1 MPEAVKWRIT
11 LGMLAGVIT
20 RDEIRSTYDTIR
32 PCIRRTP
39 VVRVDLSELDP
50 AGPALPVVTLKLE
63 QLQCAG
69 SFKARGAF
77 ANLLLRDVPP
87 AGVVAASGGNHGV
100 AVAYAAHRRGVPA
113 RIFVPTVSAPAKM
126 ERIRQLGAELMV
138 TGERYA
144 DALDAAQAWVES
156 SGAMS
161 VHAFDQRETLLG
173 QGTLALELAGQAPEM
188 GPEMGTALDTV
199 LVPVGGGGLIGGI
212 AAYFAGAVRVIG
224 VEPDGAPTLTR
235 ARAEG
240 RPADAPAEGVAA
252 DALAP
257 RRVGELVFPITQA
270 YVEDV
275 VLVDDASIL
284 AAQRALWQAA
294 RIAAEPAASVGI
306 AALLTGA
313 YKPAPGEHVAVV
325 ISGAN
330 MAPSQLESAAWLRHV
345 PAPFGIIE
353 IFGRTDLGSRTW
365 IRDTLLLCGSS
376 SRPRPT
382 TRPACS
388 PCRGLNRWWNG
399 RTSGWSR
406 SGSGASRGTW
416 SASSTTTAR
425 CTPSRSS
432 ASGWPGASTGCSGR
446 WPS

>member
-1 MPEAVKWRIT
+1 MIS
-11 LGMLAGVIT
+11 
-20 RDEIRSTYDTIR
+20 RDDIRAAYDMIR
-32 PCIRRTP
+32 PYIRRTP
-39 VVRVDLSELDP
+39 VVQVDLGELDP
-50 AGPALPVVTLKLE
+50 AATGPSTLPALTLKLE

-100 AVAYAAHRRGVPA
+100 AVAYAASRVGLGGKQSGVPA
-113 RIFVPTVSAPAKM
+113 RIFVPTVSAPAKI
-126 ERIRQLGAELMV
+126 ERIRQLGAELVV

-144 DALDAAQAWVES
+144 DALAAAQAWAGS

-173 QGTLALELAGQAPEM
+173 QGTVALELAGQAEQ
-188 GPEMGTALDTV
+188 TDTV

-212 AAYFAGAVRVIG
+212 AAWFAGTVPKTRVIG

-330 MAPSQLESAAWLRHV
+330 MAAAQLD
-345 PAPFGIIE
+345 GQ
-353 IFGRTDLGSRTW
+353 GR
-365 IRDTLLLCGSS
+365 
-376 SRPRPT
+376 
-382 TRPACS
+382 
-388 PCRGLNRWWNG
+388 
-399 RTSGWSR
+399 
-406 SGSGASRGTW
+406 
-416 SASSTTTAR
+416 
-425 CTPSRSS
+425 
-432 ASGWPGASTGCSGR
+432 
-446 WPS
+446 

>member
-1 MPEAVKWRIT
+1 
-11 LGMLAGVIT
+11 VIS
-20 RDEIRSTYDTIR
+20 RDEIRGTYDIIR
-32 PCIRRTP
+32 PYIRRTP
-39 VVRVDLSELDP
+39 VVQLDLADLDP
-50 AGPALPVVTLKLE
+50 AAGELPGVTLKLE

-77 ANLLLRDVPP
+77 ANLLLRNVPP

-100 AVAYAAHRRGVPA
+100 AVAYAASRVGLGGQQSVPA

-126 ERIRQLGAELMV
+126 ERIRQLGAELVV
-138 TGERYA
+138 TGDRYA
-144 DALDAAQAWVES
+144 DALAAAQAWVQS

-173 QGTLALELAGQAPEM
+173 QGTLGLELAGQADQ
-188 GPEMGTALDTV
+188 LDTV

-212 AAYFAGAVRVIG
+212 AAWFAGSDPRTRVIG

-270 YVEDV
+270 HVEDV
-275 VLVDDASIL
+275 VLVGDAAIL

-313 YKPAPGEHVAVV
+313 YKPAPGERVAVV

-330 MAPSQLESAAWLRHV
+330 MAPGQLER
-345 PAPFGIIE
+345 
-353 IFGRTDLGSRTW
+353 
-365 IRDTLLLCGSS
+365 
-376 SRPRPT
+376 
-382 TRPACS
+382 
-388 PCRGLNRWWNG
+388 
-399 RTSGWSR
+399 
-406 SGSGASRGTW
+406 
-416 SASSTTTAR
+416 
-425 CTPSRSS
+425 
-432 ASGWPGASTGCSGR
+432 
-446 WPS
+446 

>member
-1 MPEAVKWRIT
+1 M
-11 LGMLAGVIT
+11 IT
-20 RDEIRSTYDTIR
+20 RDDIRGTYETIG
-32 PCIRRTP
+32 PYVRRTP
-39 VVRVDLSELDP
+39 VVQIDLGDLDP
-50 AGPALPVVTLKLE
+50 AAGELPAITLKLE

-100 AVAYAAHRRGVPA
+100 AVAYAASRVGLGGKQVGLGGKQSVPA

-126 ERIRQLGAELMV
+126 ERIRQLGAELVV
-138 TGERYA
+138 TGDRYA
-144 DALDAAQAWVES
+144 DALDAAQAWAAS

-173 QGTLALELAGQAPEM
+173 QGTVALELAGQAAELDAT
-188 GPEMGTALDTV
+188 GLDTV

-212 AAYFAGAVRVIG
+212 AAWFGGFAPKTRVIG

-275 VLVDDASIL
+275 LLVDDVSIL
-284 AAQRALWQAA
+284 AAQQALWQAA

-313 YKPAPGEHVAVV
+313 YKPAPGERVAVV

-330 MAPSQLESAAWLRHV
+330 MAPGQL
-345 PAPFGIIE
+345 
-353 IFGRTDLGSRTW
+353 
-365 IRDTLLLCGSS
+365 
-376 SRPRPT
+376 
-382 TRPACS
+382 
-388 PCRGLNRWWNG
+388 
-399 RTSGWSR
+399 
-406 SGSGASRGTW
+406 GT
-416 SASSTTTAR
+416 
-425 CTPSRSS
+425 
-432 ASGWPGASTGCSGR
+432 
-446 WPS
+446 

>member
-1 MPEAVKWRIT
+1 M
-11 LGMLAGVIT
+11 IT
-20 RDEIRSTYDTIR
+20 REDIRGTYETIR
-32 PCIRRTP
+32 PYIRRTP
-39 VVRVDLSELDP
+39 VVQLDLGDLDP
-50 AGPALPVVTLKLE
+50 AAGELSAITLKLE

-77 ANLLLRDVPP
+77 TNLLLRDVPP

-100 AVAYAAHRRGVPA
+100 AVAYAAHRLGLPA
-113 RIFVPTVSAPAKM
+113 KIFVPTVSAPAKI
-126 ERIRQLGAELMV
+126 ERIRQLGAELVV
-138 TGERYA
+138 TGDRYA
-144 DALDAAQAWVES
+144 DALAAAQAWVET

-173 QGTLALELAGQAPEM
+173 QGTVGLELTAQADSPDD
-188 GPEMGTALDTV
+188 GGLDTV

-212 AAYFAGAVRVIG
+212 AAWFAGSTRVIG

-240 RPADAPAEGVAA
+240 GPADAPAEGVAA

-275 VLVDDASIL
+275 VLVSDAAIL

-313 YKPAPGEHVAVV
+313 CKPAAGERVAVV

-330 MAPSQLESAAWLRHV
+330 MAPAQ
-345 PAPFGIIE
+345 
-353 IFGRTDLGSRTW
+353 LGS
-365 IRDTLLLCGSS
+365 
-376 SRPRPT
+376 
-382 TRPACS
+382 
-388 PCRGLNRWWNG
+388 
-399 RTSGWSR
+399 
-406 SGSGASRGTW
+406 
-416 SASSTTTAR
+416 
-425 CTPSRSS
+425 
-432 ASGWPGASTGCSGR
+432 
-446 WPS
+446 

>member
-1 MPEAVKWRIT
+1 
-11 LGMLAGVIT
+11 MLADVIS
-20 RDEIRSTYDTIR
+20 RDDIRGTYDTIR
-32 PCIRRTP
+32 PFIRRTP
-39 VVRVDLSELDP
+39 VVRVDLSDLDP
-50 AGPALPVVTLKLE
+50 AATALPAVTLKLE
-63 QLQCAG
+63 YLQCAG

-126 ERIRQLGAELMV
+126 ERIRRLGAELVV

-144 DALDAAQAWVES
+144 DALAAAQAWAES

-173 QGTLALELAGQAPEM
+173 QGTVALELAGQAPEM
-188 GPEMGTALDTV
+188 GPEMGPEISRALDTV

-212 AAYFAGAVRVIG
+212 AAYFAGAARVIG

-275 VLVDDASIL
+275 VLVDDTSIL

-330 MAPSQLESAAWLRHV
+330 MAPSQLESQ
-345 PAPFGIIE
+345 I
-353 IFGRTDLGSRTW
+353 D
-365 IRDTLLLCGSS
+365 
-376 SRPRPT
+376 
-382 TRPACS
+382 
-388 PCRGLNRWWNG
+388 
-399 RTSGWSR
+399 
-406 SGSGASRGTW
+406 
-416 SASSTTTAR
+416 
-425 CTPSRSS
+425 
-432 ASGWPGASTGCSGR
+432 
-446 WPS
+446 

>member
-1 MPEAVKWRIT
+1 
-11 LGMLAGVIT
+11 VISP
-20 RDEIRSTYDTIR
+20 DEIRGTYDTIR
-32 PCIRRTP
+32 PYVRRTP
-39 VVRVDLSELDP
+39 LVQLDLGDLDP
-50 AGPALPVVTLKLE
+50 ATAGLPTVILKLE

-100 AVAYAAHRRGVPA
+100 AVAYAASRVGLGGKQSVPA

-126 ERIRQLGAELMV
+126 ERIRQLGAELVV
-138 TGERYA
+138 TGDRYA
-144 DALDAAQAWVES
+144 DALDAAQAWAAS

-173 QGTLALELAGQAPEM
+173 QGTVALELAGQAAELDAA
-188 GPEMGTALDTV
+188 GLDTV

-212 AAYFAGAVRVIG
+212 AAWFGGSAPKTRVIG

-275 VLVDDASIL
+275 VLVGDAAIL
-284 AAQRALWQAA
+284 AAQQALWQAA

-313 YKPAPGEHVAVV
+313 YKPAPGERVAVV

-330 MAPSQLESAAWLRHV
+330 MAPGQL
-345 PAPFGIIE
+345 
-353 IFGRTDLGSRTW
+353 
-365 IRDTLLLCGSS
+365 
-376 SRPRPT
+376 
-382 TRPACS
+382 
-388 PCRGLNRWWNG
+388 
-399 RTSGWSR
+399 
-406 SGSGASRGTW
+406 GT
-416 SASSTTTAR
+416 
-425 CTPSRSS
+425 
-432 ASGWPGASTGCSGR
+432 
-446 WPS
+446 

>member
-1 MPEAVKWRIT
+1 
-11 LGMLAGVIT
+11 VIT
-20 RDEIRSTYDTIR
+20 RDDIRSTYETIR
-32 PCIRRTP
+32 PYIRRTP
-39 VVRVDLSELDP
+39 VLQLDLSELDP
-50 AGPALPVVTLKLE
+50 DGNALPTATLKLE
-63 QLQCAG
+63 YMQCAG

-113 RIFVPTVSAPAKM
+113 RIFVPTVSAPAKI
-126 ERIRQLGAELMV
+126 ERIRRLGAELVV
-138 TGERYA
+138 TGDRYA
-144 DALDAAQAWVES
+144 DALAAAQAWTES

-173 QGTLALELAGQAPEM
+173 QGTLALELAEQAARA
-188 GPEMGTALDTV
+188 GPELDTV

-212 AAYFAGAVRVIG
+212 ASWFAGATRVIG

-240 RPADAPAEGVAA
+240 RPADAPCEGVAA

-284 AAQRALWQAA
+284 AAQRALWEAA
-294 RIAAEPAASVGI
+294 RITAEPAASVGI

-313 YKPAPGEHVAVV
+313 YKAAPGERVAVV

-330 MAPSQLESAAWLRHV
+330 MAPAQL
-345 PAPFGIIE
+345 G
-353 IFGRTDLGSRTW
+353 G
-365 IRDTLLLCGSS
+365 
-376 SRPRPT
+376 
-382 TRPACS
+382 
-388 PCRGLNRWWNG
+388 NG
-399 RTSGWSR
+399 D
-406 SGSGASRGTW
+406 
-416 SASSTTTAR
+416 
-425 CTPSRSS
+425 
-432 ASGWPGASTGCSGR
+432 
-446 WPS
+446 

>member
-1 MPEAVKWRIT
+1 MPEAVKWRIF
-11 LGMLAGVIT
+11 LGMLADVIT
-20 RDEIRSTYDTIR
+20 RDDIGSAYDTIR
-32 PCIRRTP
+32 PYIRRTP
-39 VVRVDLSELDP
+39 VVRLSLSDLDP
-50 AGPALPVVTLKLE
+50 AVTLKLE

-100 AVAYAAHRRGVPA
+100 AVAYAAHRLGVPA
-113 RIFVPTVSAPAKM
+113 KVFVPTVSAPAKI
-126 ERIRQLGAELMV
+126 ERIRQLGAELVV

-144 DALDAAQAWVES
+144 DALAAAQSWERS

-161 VHAFDQRETLLG
+161 VHAFDQLQTLLG
-173 QGTLALELAGQAPEM
+173 QGTLALELAGQAAGLDAPDLDNTE
-188 GPEMGTALDTV
+188 LDTV

-212 AAYFAGAVRVIG
+212 AAWFGGTVRVIG

-235 ARAEG
+235 ARAAG

-284 AAQRALWQAA
+284 AAQRTLWQAA

-330 MAPSQLESAAWLRHV
+330 MTASQL
-345 PAPFGIIE
+345 
-353 IFGRTDLGSRTW
+353 D
-365 IRDTLLLCGSS
+365 
-376 SRPRPT
+376 
-382 TRPACS
+382 
-388 PCRGLNRWWNG
+388 
-399 RTSGWSR
+399 
-406 SGSGASRGTW
+406 
-416 SASSTTTAR
+416 
-425 CTPSRSS
+425 
-432 ASGWPGASTGCSGR
+432 
-446 WPS
+446 

>member
-1 MPEAVKWRIT
+1 MPEAVRWRIT
-11 LGMLAGVIT
+11 LGMLADVIS
-20 RDEIRSTYDTIR
+20 RDDIRGTYDTIR
-32 PCIRRTP
+32 PFIRRTP
-39 VVRVDLSELDP
+39 VLRVDLSELDP
-50 AGPALPVVTLKLE
+50 GGTPLPAVTLKLE

-69 SFKARGAF
+69 SFKVRGAF
-77 ANLLLRDVPP
+77 ANLLLRDVPA

-126 ERIRQLGAELMV
+126 ERIRQLGAELVV

-144 DALDAAQAWVES
+144 DALAAAQAWVES

-173 QGTLALELAGQAPEM
+173 QGTLALELAGQALEM
-188 GPEMGTALDTV
+188 GPEMGRALDTV

-212 AAYFAGAVRVIG
+212 AAWFAGTVRVIG

-275 VLVDDASIL
+275 ALVDDVSIL

-306 AALLTGA
+306 AALLSGA

-330 MAPSQLESAAWLRHV
+330 MAPSQLESRV
-345 PAPFGIIE
+345 
-353 IFGRTDLGSRTW
+353 D
-365 IRDTLLLCGSS
+365 
-376 SRPRPT
+376 
-382 TRPACS
+382 
-388 PCRGLNRWWNG
+388 
-399 RTSGWSR
+399 
-406 SGSGASRGTW
+406 
-416 SASSTTTAR
+416 
-425 CTPSRSS
+425 
-432 ASGWPGASTGCSGR
+432 
-446 WPS
+446 

>member
-1 MPEAVKWRIT
+1 
-11 LGMLAGVIT
+11 MLAGVIT
-20 RDEIRSTYDTIR
+20 RDEIRETYDTIR
-32 PCIRRTP
+32 PFIRRTP
-39 VVRVDLSELDP
+39 VVRIDLSELDP
-50 AGPALPVVTLKLE
+50 SGPALPAVTLKLE

-69 SFKARGAF
+69 SFKARGEF

-87 AGVVAASGGNHGV
+87 AGVAAASGGNHGV

-126 ERIRQLGAELMV
+126 ERIRQLGAELIV

-144 DALDAAQAWVES
+144 DALAAAQAWVQS

-173 QGTLALELAGQAPEM
+173 QGTVALELAAQAPEM
-188 GPEMGTALDTV
+188 GPEMDRALDTV

-212 AAYFAGAVRVIG
+212 AAYFAGTVRVIG
-224 VEPDGAPTLTR
+224 VEPEGAPTLTR

-240 RPADAPAEGVAA
+240 RPADASAEGVAA

-330 MAPSQLESAAWLRHV
+330 MAPAQLESQ
-345 PAPFGIIE
+345 
-353 IFGRTDLGSRTW
+353 LG
-365 IRDTLLLCGSS
+365 
-376 SRPRPT
+376 
-382 TRPACS
+382 
-388 PCRGLNRWWNG
+388 
-399 RTSGWSR
+399 
-406 SGSGASRGTW
+406 
-416 SASSTTTAR
+416 
-425 CTPSRSS
+425 
-432 ASGWPGASTGCSGR
+432 
-446 WPS
+446 

>member
-1 MPEAVKWRIT
+1 
-11 LGMLAGVIT
+11 MLAGVIT
-20 RDEIRSTYDTIR
+20 RDEIRGAYDTIR
-32 PCIRRTP
+32 PFIRRTP
-39 VVRVDLSELDP
+39 VVQVDLSELDP
-50 AGPALPVVTLKLE
+50 AGPTRPTVTLKLE

-77 ANLLLRDVPP
+77 ANLLLRAVPP

-100 AVAYAAHRRGVPA
+100 AVAYAAHCRGVPA

-126 ERIRQLGAELMV
+126 ERIRQLGAELVV

-144 DALDAAQAWVES
+144 DALAAAQAWVES

-188 GPEMGTALDTV
+188 GTALDTV

-212 AAYFAGAVRVIG
+212 AAYFAGTAPKIRVIG

-240 RPADAPAEGVAA
+240 MPADAPAEGVAA

-284 AAQRALWQAA
+284 TAQRALWQAA

-306 AALLTGA
+306 AALLAGA

-330 MAPSQLESAAWLRHV
+330 MAPSQLESQ
-345 PAPFGIIE
+345 
-353 IFGRTDLGSRTW
+353 LG
-365 IRDTLLLCGSS
+365 
-376 SRPRPT
+376 
-382 TRPACS
+382 
-388 PCRGLNRWWNG
+388 
-399 RTSGWSR
+399 
-406 SGSGASRGTW
+406 
-416 SASSTTTAR
+416 
-425 CTPSRSS
+425 
-432 ASGWPGASTGCSGR
+432 
-446 WPS
+446 